1 MSPEQRDKDP
11 KRPGAVAADK
21 VEADQTQATP
31 GPAGVEAAPDKAD
44 LPDNPEELRTQI
56 DETRAELGDTVEA
69 LTAKA
74 DVKGQIKEKVE
85 DKKEQLRGQ
94 QERATAELNKVS
106 ERAKSNPAPF
116 AVGAIALLL
125 VVRWL
130 RRR

>member
-11 KRPGAVAADK
+11 KRPGVVAADK
-21 VEADQTQATP
+21 VAADPTEVSP
-31 GPAGVEAAPDKAD
+31 RPVETEPDKAD
-44 LPDNPEELRTQI
+44 LPDDPEALRTKI

-85 DKKEQLRGQ
+85 DKKEQLRRQ
-94 QERATAELNKVS
+94 QERAAAELTKVS

-116 AVGAIALLL
+116 AAGVVALLVL
-125 VVRWL
+125 MLL
-130 RRR
+130 RRGRR